1 MFLSTYAA
9 KATEIF
15 DKHHKITP
23 KQKSALDDV
32 VKQRKPFHTPETE
45 EESDLAFGTSLK
57 SMKDPTNEDEDNSH
71 ERSIEIDRTISAAT
85 DDGLED
91 GYEFS
96 LRNSFHTVQTNSNN
110 NSNMISKIERGKT
123 NLLKAK
129 TSSQLLSLVSS
140 EVLDD
145 KDKIASFISQLKSGE
160 VATKE
165 TTEFRQ
171 RRLTYS
177 QQTVEDEPSPMKQT
191 PRVPKSRTTI
201 FASSE
206 IGVVQEKK
214 PPFPNHILGTYSCH
228 GIEPG
233 LDENEPIH
241 EKINQDRGCVVYPY
255 NARKNEALFM
265 VMDGHGEHGDKV
277 SEFVM
282 RQVRA
287 ETEVSVITL
296 NPNFF
301 FFSLFRLLFP
311 WKKTPN

>member
-1 MFLSTYAA
+1 
-9 KATEIF
+9 
-15 DKHHKITP
+15 
-23 KQKSALDDV
+23 
-32 VKQRKPFHTPETE
+32 
-45 EESDLAFGTSLK
+45 
-57 SMKDPTNEDEDNSH
+57 MKDPTNEDEGNSH
-71 ERSIEIDRTISAAT
+71 ERGIEIDRTISAAT
-85 DDGLED
+85 DDGIED

-96 LRNSFHTVQTNSNN
+96 LRNSFHTVQANPNN
-110 NSNMISKIERGKT
+110 NTNMISKIERGKT

-233 LDENEPIH
+233 LDETEAIH

-282 RQVRA
+282 RQVRT
-287 ETEVSVITL
+287 ETRTNSFSFVITL
-296 NPNFF
+296 NPTLLLSS
-301 FFSLFRLLFP
+301 SLSDCCFPGKRLRIKLQSPSSTEKRLYHHQHRSACHGYSLHDFGYNLCDHLYERQY
-311 WKKTPN
+311 TVCGQCR